1 MALFEISSVYA
12 PLIALLLIVIPL
24 LLVVS
29 IHYLL
34 KSRPSNRV
42 VRYLNH
48 LVSSPS
54 ISYPT
59 EKAELPQSEKKL
71 LHKRTIAIK
80 LALAYGGILLFVVG
94 NLIAEFFLIF
104 ADVSRRITQGSTG
117 AVRTWSSIVI
127 ENPFS
132 GGWMGSLPWYTSI
145 AHPLGGFDVYHDVWE
160 WVYFTGAFT
169 DNHAFFPDN
178 LVSMILITSIIG
190 LLILL
195 PLKSKR
201 VRETYTFSLFYL
213 VTSMLVITRSFF
225 SCFAQAWN
233 LQFNG
238 AVIQFGLIVVNGN
251 MTPFTNEVFILT
263 IPFIILFYVLFMGIG
278 WKLSRTHYSENT
290 SYRRWFLVF
299 LTLVYWMSLV
309 YSVAML

>member
-1 MALFEISSVYA
+1 
-12 PLIALLLIVIPL
+12 
-24 LLVVS
+24 
-29 IHYLL
+29 
-34 KSRPSNRV
+34 
-42 VRYLNH
+42 
-48 LVSSPS
+48 
-54 ISYPT
+54 
-59 EKAELPQSEKKL
+59 
-71 LHKRTIAIK
+71 
-80 LALAYGGILLFVVG
+80 
-94 NLIAEFFLIF
+94 
-104 ADVSRRITQGSTG
+104 
-117 AVRTWSSIVI
+117 
-127 ENPFS
+127 
-132 GGWMGSLPWYTSI
+132 MGSLPWYTSI